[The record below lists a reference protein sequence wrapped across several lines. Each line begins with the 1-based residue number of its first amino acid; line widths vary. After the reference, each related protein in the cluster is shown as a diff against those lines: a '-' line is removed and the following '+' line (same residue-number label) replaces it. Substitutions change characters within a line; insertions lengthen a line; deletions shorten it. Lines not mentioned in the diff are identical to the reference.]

1 MDPQSFQTGEVV
13 QTMTEPQIS
22 QKKIAEEA
30 GVSIMTVSRVLR
42 GKDDV
47 ADETRDRVLEVARK
61 FRYRPNLLV
70 RGIQTGKTNTVGVL
84 LPPWPFYARI
94 SSGIHDELIQADHVP
109 MTIWSASDADDPSI
123 DAAELKQIHR
133 LLDRRVDGV
142 ILKPVDEAVSDDYLR
157 EVWERG
163 IPLVVLDRELPR
175 THADFVGTDDYA
187 GGVLAAE
194 HLLALGHRRLGVV
207 APGREVTPYTLRASG
222 FTDTAAKVSGSVC
235 TVHECIETDEDMH
248 RCVKSALE
256 ETPHPTGLFF
266 TTDTVAPLAY
276 EAARE
281 KGLRIPDDLSVVGFA
296 NLAITMHVDPRLTT
310 LDQFPYEIGRR
321 AARLLLDRSA
331 ARLEDESPVR
341 IRLKPELV
349 LRASTANLAD

>member
-1 MDPQSFQTGEVV
+1 
-13 QTMTEPQIS
+13 MTEPQIS

-42 GKDDV
+42 GKEDV
-47 ADETRDRVLEVARK
+47 ADETRERVLEVARK

-84 LPPWPFYARI
+84 LPPWPFYDRI

-109 MTIWSASDADDPSI
+109 MTIWSASDAHDPTI

-157 EVWERG
+157 EIWERG

-187 GGVLAAE
+187 GGAMAAE
-194 HLLALGHRRLGVV
+194 HLLALGHRRLGLIVPGSDV
-207 APGREVTPYTLRASG
+207 APYALRASG
-222 FTDTAAKVSGSVC
+222 FADTIAKAPGAVC
-235 TVHECIETDEDMH
+235 TAHECVQTDEEMS
-248 RCVKSALE
+248 RCVKSVLE
-256 ETPHPTGLFF
+256 QTSPPTAMFF
-266 TTDTVAPLAY
+266 ATDSVAPVAY
-276 EAARE
+276 EAARD
-281 KGLRIPDDLSVVGFA
+281 KGLRIPDDLSLVGFG
-296 NLAITMHVDPRLTT
+296 NLAMTKHMDPPLTT
-310 LDQFPYEIGRR
+310 VEQFPYEIGRR
-321 AARLLLDRSA
+321 AAGLLLERSA
-331 ARLEDESPVR
+331 GRLEDESPVR

-349 LRASTANLAD
+349 VRESTASPVA

>member
-1 MDPQSFQTGEVV
+1 
-13 QTMTEPQIS
+13 MTEPQIS

-42 GKDDV
+42 GKEDV
-47 ADETRDRVLEVARK
+47 ADETRERVLEVARK

-70 RGIQTGKTNTVGVL
+70 RGIQTGKTNTIGVL
-84 LPPWPFYARI
+84 LPLWPFYDQI

-109 MTIWSASDADDPSI
+109 MTIWSASDAHDRSI

-175 THADFVGTDDYA
+175 THADFVGTDDYV
-187 GGVLAAE
+187 GGELAAE
-194 HLLALGHRRLGVV
+194 HLLSLGHRRLGLVV
-207 APGREVTPYTLRASG
+207 PGRDVTPYALRESG
-222 FTDTAAKVSGSVC
+222 FTDAVAKASGAVC
-235 TVHECIETDEDMH
+235 TVHECVQTDGDMY
-248 RCVKSALE
+248 RCVKSILE
-256 ETPHPTGLFF
+256 QTPPPTAMFF
-266 TTDTVAPLAY
+266 TTDSAAPIAC

-281 KGLRIPDDLSVVGFA
+281 MGLRIPDDLSLLGFG
-296 NLAITMHVDPRLTT
+296 NLAMTKHMDPPLTT
-310 LDQFPYEIGRR
+310 LDQFPYKIGRR
-321 AARLLLDRSA
+321 AAGLLLERSA
-331 ARLEDESPVR
+331 GRLEDESPVR

-349 LRASTANLAD
+349 LRASTASPVE